1 MDMRKTL
8 LFAIISIIIIAI
20 IAGFAYFY
28 RQNSQDKNLPLPAA
42 GNDMATG
49 SLEGDGTDNHPYVGE
64 DFTFIPPAGWIQAN
78 LPGVLVAYQNMQETQ
93 PQGSAADKINFK
105 SYFAM
110 SFDNAN
116 GRQIDQIAE
125 LVKQQTKSV
134 APTVS
139 FVSETDGQVDNQPAK
154 FIEADVL
161 MQDVN
166 FKVLL
171 LIILKG
177 DKYYVLSGNTTAEK
191 WPDYRDVFLNVAKS
205 LEFK

>member
-1 MDMRKTL
+1 MKKTF

-28 RQNSQDKNLPLPAA
+28 WQNSQDKNPPLQTA
-42 GNDMATG
+42 GNDTATG
-49 SLEGDGTDNHPYVGE
+49 SIEGDGTDNHPYVGE

-93 PQGSAADKINFK
+93 PQGSAAEKINFK

-161 MQDVN
+161 MQNVD
-166 FKVLL
+166 FKVFL

-191 WPDYRDVFLNVAKS
+191 WPDNQSIFLNVAES
-205 LEFK
+205 LKFK